1 MSEKVRILQVIAS
14 SHGGG
19 ATHVLD
25 LSLGLSPEKFEVTV
39 GMPEDGGNVSARQF
53 TDTGIDFVP
62 LTMQSGFA
70 WRDIFTLRTLIKNGR
85 FHIIHLHG
93 ARAAFYGRLAV
104 LGLKNSPSVLFSVH
118 GFTTAFYP
126 FWKRTPLLL
135 IERLL
140 QPVTA
145 CTICVAHAEAKTFVS
160 YGLTTLDKTRVV
172 YYGIDVDLFAN
183 VDGSENGRLRQS
195 FNLTEND
202 LIMLMLCRLHYPR
215 DFDMLLKG
223 MHAIV
228 PQHPNAHLLIAGEGP
243 QQTELEAK
251 ITQLNLTNNVHL
263 IGLRRDIPELLGL
276 ADINVLTSL
285 GGDGFPISSME
296 AQAAGVPVVI
306 TDDAGSRESV
316 LHGETGFVVPM
327 GDAAKLAEA
336 FSTLLS
342 DANLRQK
349 MGEAGR
355 KRADPALRRET
366 MVAAITAVYLDHMP
380 PT

>member
-1 MSEKVRILQVIAS
+1 ME
-14 SHGGG
+14 GG

-25 LSLGLSPEKFEVTV
+25 LSLGLSPEQFEVTV
-39 GMPEDGGNVSARQF
+39 GMPEDNGNVSAQQF
-53 TDTGIDFVP
+53 TKAGIEFVP

-70 WRDIFTLRTLIKNGR
+70 WRDIFTLRRVIKNGR

-104 LGLKNSPSVLFSVH
+104 LGLNNRPSVLFSVH
-118 GFTTAFYP
+118 GFTTPFYP
-126 FWKRTPLLL
+126 LLKRVPLLWT
-135 IERLL
+135 ERLL
-140 QPVTA
+140 QPVTD
-145 CTICVAHAEAKTFVS
+145 CTICVAHAEADKFVS
-160 YGLTTLDKTRVV
+160 YGLTTHEQTRVV

-195 FNLTEND
+195 FNLTDND

-215 DFDMLLKG
+215 DFDMLFKG
-223 MHAIV
+223 MHAIL

-243 QQTELEAK
+243 QQADLEANIAK
-251 ITQLNLTNNVHL
+251 LNLTNNVHL